1 MSQAKAKRHGS
12 VLIGG
17 WTAGGLNVFESLPKP
32 IRAMYAR
39 GAWPYRFVG
48 GKFLFW
54 IPLAA
59 VEAGPRVL
67 TEWGDDDKGAWVPMV
82 FLEGVYAN

>member
-1 MSQAKAKRHGS
+1 MEDLS
-12 VLIGG
+12 VL
-17 WTAGGLNVFESLPKP
+17 ELPKP
-32 IRAMYAR
+32 VLAMYAR

-48 GKFLFW
+48 GRFLFW

-67 TEWGDDDKGAWVPMV
+67 TEWSDDDKGAWVPMV
-82 FLEGVYAN
+82 FLKGVYAN